1 MNKKKIYIVSVVII
15 ILIAISLGIY
25 YFNKKSNTG
34 LTDQQKIDFLN
45 NQPKVDFS
53 NQQKVDI
60 VKTLSA
66 PANSGASAG
75 LSREQKLKIMQSGG
89 Q

>member
-1 MNKKKIYIVSVVII
+1 MNKKKIYIVFILII

-25 YFNKKSNTG
+25 YFYKKSNAG

-45 NQPKVDFS
+45 NQPKVNYSD
-53 NQQKVDI
+53 QQKVDI
-60 VKTLSA
+60 VNTLSA
-66 PANSGASAG
+66 PANKGTSAS
-75 LSREQKLKIMQSGG
+75 LSREQKLKLMQSGG